1 MKTNFVNIRTATII
15 GILMLFISCSKD
27 DSTSV
32 TEESNAELTVEQTRL
47 NEETDEATDAVF
59 NLIEIAYA
67 ENEEMAG
74 RNSSL
79 FTDCVTITI
88 SSENGVTFVTLDF
101 GFGCQL
107 HNGAVVSGKI
117 HLTYG
122 PVVAGTVTIT
132 YVFEEFT
139 YNNKGIEG
147 GGTIYRERNNANGN
161 PQSTAN
167 KAIEI
172 SFPDGLVATVTGT
185 RVAEWIEGVGSG
197 TWMDNVFLITGDREI
212 NFSSG
217 FTHYAIVTEALR
229 REATCHYFVS
239 GVIEIT
245 RNGTSGSLDFGDGTC
260 DNIAIL
266 TVNGEDI
273 IIILNH

>member
-1 MKTNFVNIRTATII
+1 MKTNFVKTGTVAII
-15 GILMLFISCSKD
+15 GILMLFASCSKD
-27 DSTSV
+27 DTTSV
-32 TEESNAELTVEQTRL
+32 DNESTADLTAEQSRLNAE
-47 NEETDEATDAVF
+47 TDKATDAVF

-67 ENEEMAG
+67 ENEENAG
-74 RNSSL
+74 RTASL

-107 HNGAVVSGKI
+107 NNGAVVSGI
-117 HLTYG
+117 INLTYG

-132 YVFEEFT
+132 YVFEDFT
-139 YNNKGIEG
+139 YNNKGIAG

-217 FTHYAIVTEALR
+217 FTHYAIITVALR

-239 GVIEIT
+239 GVVEIT
-245 RNGTSGSLDFGDGTC
+245 RNGNSGSLDFGEGIC

-266 TVNGEDI
+266 TVNGQEI
-273 IIILNH
+273 IIILH

>member
-1 MKTNFVNIRTATII
+1 MKSNFVKAGTLAII
-15 GILMLFISCSKD
+15 GILLLFTSCSKD
-27 DSTSV
+27 DTDQV
-32 TEESNAELTVEQTRL
+32 TDEPTAELTAEQSKR
-47 NEETDEATDAVF
+47 NAEADQATDAVF
-59 NLIEIAYA
+59 NLIEMAYA
-67 ENEEMAG
+67 ENEENEG
-74 RNSSL
+74 RNASL
-79 FTDCVTITI
+79 FSDCVTITI

-132 YVFEEFT
+132 YVFEDFT

-147 GGTIYRERNNANGN
+147 GGSIYRERNNANGN

-172 SFPDGLVATVTGT
+172 SFPNGLVANVVGT

-212 NFSSG
+212 EFSSG

-229 REATCHYFVS
+229 REATCQYFVS

-245 RNGTSGSLDFGDGTC
+245 RNNNTGSLDFGDGTC

-266 TVNGEDI
+266 TVNGVEHI
-273 IIILNH
+273 IYLD

>member
-1 MKTNFVNIRTATII
+1 MKTYFVKTGTVAII
-15 GILMLFISCSKD
+15 GILMLFASCSKD
-27 DSTSV
+27 DTTSV
-32 TEESNAELTVEQTRL
+32 DNGSTADLTAEQSRINAE
-47 NEETDEATDAVF
+47 TDKATDAVF

-67 ENEEMAG
+67 ENEENEG
-74 RNSSL
+74 RNASL

-88 SSENGVTFVTLDF
+88 SFENGVTFITLDF

-107 HNGAVVSGKI
+107 NNGAVVSGI
-117 HLTYG
+117 INLTYG

-132 YVFEEFT
+132 YVFEDFT
-139 YNNKGIEG
+139 YNNKGIAG

-172 SFPDGLVATVTGT
+172 SFPDGLVATVIGT

-197 TWMDNVFLITGDREI
+197 TWMDNMFLITGDREI

-239 GVIEIT
+239 GVVEIT

-266 TVNGEDI
+266 TVNGQEI
-273 IIILNH
+273 IIILN

>member
-1 MKTNFVNIRTATII
+1 MKTNFVKTGTIAII
-15 GILMLFISCSKD
+15 GILMLFTSCSKD
-27 DSTSV
+27 DTTPVANEST
-32 TEESNAELTVEQTRL
+32 AELTAEQSRL
-47 NEETDEATDAVF
+47 NAETDKATDAVF
-59 NLIEIAYA
+59 NLIEIAYV
-67 ENEEMAG
+67 ENEENEG
-74 RNSSL
+74 RNTSL

-107 HNGAVVSGKI
+107 NNGAVVSGKI
-117 HLTYG
+117 NLTYG

-132 YVFEEFT
+132 YIFEDFT
-139 YNNKGIEG
+139 YNNKGIAG
-147 GGTIYRERNNANGN
+147 GGTIFRERNNANGN
-161 PQSTAN
+161 PQSTVN

-172 SFPDGLVATVTGT
+172 SFPDGLVAAVTGT
-185 RVAEWIEGVGSG
+185 RVAEWIAGVGSG

-212 NFSSG
+212 NFSTG

-239 GVIEIT
+239 GVVEIT
-245 RNGTSGSLDFGDGTC
+245 RNGNSGSLDFGDGTC

-266 TVNGEDI
+266 TVNGQEI
-273 IIILNH
+273 IIILN